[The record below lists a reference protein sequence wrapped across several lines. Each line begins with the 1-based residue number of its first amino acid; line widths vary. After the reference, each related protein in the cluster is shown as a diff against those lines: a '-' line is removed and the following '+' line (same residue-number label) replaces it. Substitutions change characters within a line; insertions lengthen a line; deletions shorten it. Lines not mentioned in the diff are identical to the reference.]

1 MEKTF
6 KPMEI
11 KALEDGDL
19 EKVSGGH
26 ISATQCPSCGGFQI
40 AKTRDEN
47 GNLVYKCYGCGNTW

>member
-1 MEKTF
+1 
-6 KPMEI
+6 MEI

-26 ISATQCPSCGGFQI
+26 ISATQCSSCGGFQI